1 MKDKLTEANLKKIIS
16 EEMNNAIDEA
26 ATDAVKRI
34 INGVKKIA
42 LFWRASKKEEGY
54 ADYELDQAVSE
65 LVQNIIRSF
74 AEINKKVTKGQFP
87 GVEKS
92 RSSERGEVPLGAL
105 EEKGGLKRSL
115 KAAALGTAIA
125 AGGLAGGAAGTKSKA
140 SSAELV
146 PGPKKTVPGQD
157 VRPIDQIQYV
167 KKGYWDKKAK
177 EDNKG
182 TKEIKTCSEDGESCT
197 IQRVKVNNVD
207 ERSLTSGEKEKK
219 EKYVKSLKDKVG
231 DFKARY
237 GDRWEEVLYATATKM
252 AKQNEELLRNR
263 NTNVKK

>member
-105 EEKGGLKRSL
+105 EEKVSDLKLENVLVVDPLYPALSYILDRARDVDRSRRAQRDQQML
-115 KAAALGTAIA
+115 VDRQLILVVRIAAEVAAEPVRERRRDARDRLAVAAAAQRGTTA
-125 AGGLAGGAAGTKSKA
+125 ARVVRDHQRNSLVLRTGPECGLS
-140 SSAELV
+140 
-146 PGPKKTVPGQD
+146 
-157 VRPIDQIQYV
+157 
-167 KKGYWDKKAK
+167 
-177 EDNKG
+177 
-182 TKEIKTCSEDGESCT
+182 
-197 IQRVKVNNVD
+197 
-207 ERSLTSGEKEKK
+207 
-219 EKYVKSLKDKVG
+219 
-231 DFKARY
+231 
-237 GDRWEEVLYATATKM
+237 
-252 AKQNEELLRNR
+252 
-263 NTNVKK
+263 